1 MKNLNSAILEDLI
14 NNKIS
19 DALFKTSILVQKIDN
34 NSEFLE
40 WINNELNGYKGELPN
55 YRIFKN
61 LPLTGT
67 IANIAC
73 IQKNV
78 NLPTYHLIEYE
89 KNCFTEIHV
98 KACVSEIEEAIKN
111 NQKLGKNIPP
121 EFYQKLSEPFNGG
134 FVVQSAIVSMDAL
147 NLHRV
152 LNEVRNIIKDYII
165 KLPDFSL
172 EAGFSTEAQ
181 LKKAKE
187 ITEKIVVY
195 GDFINQP
202 QNSNIATHNS
212 SIVTADGVE
221 KVVKSIQDDSILK
234 NDEKDDAIYYAN
246 KIAKSQ
252 EKREISS
259 FSKAFWTI
267 IEKSPALLSLIEK
280 IPEFYDKIR
289 S

>member
-1 MKNLNSAILEDLI
+1 
-14 NNKIS
+14 
-19 DALFKTSILVQKIDN
+19 
-34 NSEFLE
+34 
-40 WINNELNGYKGELPN
+40 
-55 YRIFKN
+55 
-61 LPLTGT
+61 
-67 IANIAC
+67 
-73 IQKNV
+73 
-78 NLPTYHLIEYE
+78 
-89 KNCFTEIHV
+89 
-98 KACVSEIEEAIKN
+98 
-111 NQKLGKNIPP
+111 
-121 EFYQKLSEPFNGG
+121 
-134 FVVQSAIVSMDAL
+134 MDAL